1 MTDFNGKIGDSAFDV
16 VVAPAVTA
24 GAYTAGDIMGGL
36 LTFNVSKIAE
46 NPVLITGIQVACKA
60 AVEPNLRL
68 ILFSANPSNTANLD
82 DNDAYSLA
90 AADAFKVITVIDLS
104 GETWID
110 HGTPNTIEKTNL
122 GIVADLVSDT
132 GALYALLIDDTG
144 VTLASTSDIQVRLRG
159 LGS

>member
-1 MTDFNGKIGDSAFDV
+1 MTDFNGKIGDTAFDV
-16 VVAPAVTA
+16 VVAPTVTA
-24 GAYTAGDIMGGL
+24 GAYTGGDIMGGL

-46 NPVLITGIQVACKA
+46 NPVLITGVQVACKA
-60 AVEPNLRL
+60 AVTPNLKL
-68 ILFSANPSNTANLD
+68 ILFSADPSSTTKT
-82 DNDAYSLA
+82 DNAAYSLA

-104 GETWID
+104 GETWVD

-122 GIVADLVSDT
+122 GIVADLVSET

-144 VTLASTSDIQVRLRG
+144 VTLTSTSDIQVRLRG